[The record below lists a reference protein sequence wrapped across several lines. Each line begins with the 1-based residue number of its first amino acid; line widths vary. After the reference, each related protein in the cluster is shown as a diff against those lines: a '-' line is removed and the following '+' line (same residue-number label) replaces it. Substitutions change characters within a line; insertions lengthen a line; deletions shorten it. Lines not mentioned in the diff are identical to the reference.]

1 MSDNIIKGPWKRAV
15 NVTPDQNEK
24 LREQIEF
31 IEEVA
36 EQIVVNAITI
46 FTENGFDVDSTHM
59 RKYIPF
65 INECVRAVS
74 YKEFGHDHILNDLID
89 MLMEEKRVDNS
100 VDDVYYSVDMKNIKD
115 LTED

>member
-36 EQIVVNAITI
+36 EQIVVNAITL
-46 FTENGFDVDSTHM
+46 FTEHGFDVDSTHM
-59 RKYIPF
+59 RKYMPF

>member
-1 MSDNIIKGPWKRAV
+1 MTDNVIKGPWKRAV
-15 NVTPDQNEK
+15 NVTPDENEK
-24 LREQIEF
+24 VREQIEF

-46 FTENGFDVDSTHM
+46 FSENGFDVDSDHM

-65 INECVRAVS
+65 INECIRAVC

-89 MLMEEKRVDNS
+89 KIMLEKKVDNNPDMS
-100 VDDVYYSVDMKNIKD
+100 YYGVNLEIVKEV
-115 LTED
+115 TED

>member
-15 NVTPDQNEK
+15 NVTPDENERV
-24 LREQIEF
+24 REQVEF

-46 FTENGFDVDSTHM
+46 FSENGFDLDSKHM
-59 RKYIPF
+59 QKYIPF

-74 YKEFGHDHILNDLID
+74 YKEFGHDHVLNNLVD
-89 MLMEEKRVDNS
+89 MVMAEKKVDNNLNMS
-100 VDDVYYSVDMKNIKD
+100 YYGVDMESIKD

>member
-1 MSDNIIKGPWKRAV
+1 MTDNVIKGPWKRAV
-15 NVTPDQNEK
+15 NVTPDENEK
-24 LREQIEF
+24 VREQIEF

-46 FTENGFDVDSTHM
+46 FSENGFDVDSTHM

-74 YKEFGHDHILNDLID
+74 YKEFGHSHILNDLVDNI
-89 MLMEEKRVDNS
+89 MIEKKVDNS
-100 VDDVYYSVDMKNIKD
+100 LDDVYYSVGMEKLKEI
-115 LTED
+115 TED

>member
-15 NVTPDQNEK
+15 NVTPDQNER

-46 FTENGFDVDSTHM
+46 FTENGFDVDSVHM

-89 MLMEEKRVDNS
+89 MVMEEKKVDNS
-100 VDDVYYSVDMKNIKD
+100 IDDMYYSVDMKNIKD